1 MTDILEELAEQS
13 ADELWEAVRRGGLP
27 APPADK
33 RGGVGEESAVLPLSA
48 ALGELERQSAALTRM
63 TREETGRDLRRTHT
77 GWSVGEEQSR
87 WSGGAHLRPEAGET
101 PMAGAERL
109 DRLFR
114 RDGRRYDGG
123 FFLY

>member
-33 RGGVGEESAVLPLSA
+33 RGGVGEEIAVLPLAA
-48 ALGELERQSAALTRM
+48 ALGELERQSAALTRLA
-63 TREETGRDLRRTHT
+63 REETGRDLRRAHSDR
-77 GWSVGEEQSR
+77 SVEEQSR
-87 WSGGAHLRPEAGET
+87 WSGGALLRPEVGENAA
-101 PMAGAERL
+101 AGAERL
-109 DRLFR
+109 DRIFR
-114 RDGRRYDGG
+114 RDSRRYDGG

>member
-33 RGGVGEESAVLPLSA
+33 RGGVGEEIAVLPLAA
-48 ALGELERQSAALTRM
+48 ALGELERQSAALTRL
-63 TREETGRDLRRTHT
+63 TREESGRDLRRTHSDR
-77 GWSVGEEQSR
+77 SVEEQSR
-87 WSGGAHLRPEAGET
+87 WSGGALLRPEVGENAA
-101 PMAGAERL
+101 AGAERL
-109 DRLFR
+109 DRIFR
-114 RDGRRYDGG
+114 RDSRRYDGG